1 MTLPGGFGAHN
12 PSVCLAGDV
21 RRVVILGATK
31 GMGRALARKMAERG
45 DRVFLLGRNED
56 DLRTSAADIDARAA
70 GTAAGYARC
79 DLESP
84 DTFAPALEQAE
95 AALDGL
101 DVVVV
106 TAALFAPQEALEA
119 DPVLMHRLLSAN
131 FTNTILF
138 CELARRRLL
147 ARGGGTLCVFSS
159 VAGERGRKPVVLY
172 GASKAGLTRYL
183 EGLDHKYRSQGL
195 VTVCVK
201 PGFVRT
207 SMTAGLSA
215 PPFAGDPEPVADRV
229 VRAIDHGQP
238 VVYAPAMWFAIML
251 VIRSLPRFIMRRIG
265 F

>member
-1 MTLPGGFGAHN
+1 
-12 PSVCLAGDV
+12 
-21 RRVVILGATK
+21 
-31 GMGRALARKMAERG
+31 MGRALARKMAERG

-56 DLRTSAADIDARAA
+56 DLRTSTADIEARSA
-70 GTAAGYARC
+70 GAAAGYARC
-79 DLESP
+79 DLERP
-84 DTFAPALEQAE
+84 ETFAPALERAE
-95 AALDGL
+95 AVLDGV
-101 DVVVV
+101 DVIVV
-106 TAALFAPQEALEA
+106 TAALFASQDALEA
-119 DPVLMHRLLSAN
+119 DAELMRRLLAAN

-207 SMTAGLSA
+207 SMTSGLSA

-229 VRAIDHGQP
+229 LRAIDRGQP
-238 VVYAPAMWFAIML
+238 VVYVPAIWCAIML
-251 VIRSLPRFIMRRIG
+251 VIRSLPRFVMRRIG

>member
-1 MTLPGGFGAHN
+1 
-12 PSVCLAGDV
+12 
-21 RRVVILGATK
+21 
-31 GMGRALARKMAERG
+31 MGRALVRKMAERG
-45 DRVFLLGRNED
+45 DRVFLLGRNEE
-56 DLRTSAADIDARAA
+56 DLRTSTADLEARAA
-70 GTAAGYARC
+70 GAAAGYARC
-79 DLESP
+79 DLEHP
-84 DTFAPALEQAE
+84 DTFAPALDQAE
-95 AALDGL
+95 AALDGV

-106 TAALFAPQEALEA
+106 TAALFASQDALEA
-119 DPVLMHRLLSAN
+119 DPDLMRRLLSAN
-131 FTNTILF
+131 FTNTIVF

-207 SMTAGLSA
+207 SMTAGLSE

-229 VRAIDHGQP
+229 LRAIDRRQP

-251 VIRSLPRFIMRRIG
+251 VIRTLPRFIMRRVG